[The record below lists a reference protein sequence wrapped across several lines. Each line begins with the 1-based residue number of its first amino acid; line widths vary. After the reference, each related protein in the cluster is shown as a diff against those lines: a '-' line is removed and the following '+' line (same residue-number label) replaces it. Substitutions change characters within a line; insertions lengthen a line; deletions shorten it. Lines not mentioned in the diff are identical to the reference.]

1 MASPKTGYE
10 IVRNGAGFLALSQSV
25 LRFQGS
31 DLVEFLQGS
40 LTNDVKTLNPE
51 KGLKACHLDVKGRLL
66 ATLTLFQGRQ
76 GIWAFT
82 SARETDSLKQ
92 GIKNT
97 LFLSQSE
104 LEDLSGQFVWIF
116 FIGARAGD
124 LISKVFG
131 LKTELGPLAHRST
144 TTFGFEGELLR
155 DPDWEYPAYLWL
167 VPRSKQDPAFAALK
181 KEPFDFPVDELS
193 PEVYEILR
201 VESGIAAFGVDTNEK
216 TLPPEANL
224 DEGYI
229 SYTKGCYV
237 GQEVIARIKH
247 LGHVNKRLA
256 KLKLDVSEPLSP
268 GLPVL
273 SDEKEVGTLTSSVY
287 SPRWNS
293 VLGLSIMRLEASE
306 SGKKVKVKAGDR
318 EISGVVI

>member
-104 LEDLSGQFVWIF
+104 LEDLSGQFVWI
-116 FIGARAGD
+116 
-124 LISKVFG
+124 
-131 LKTELGPLAHRST
+131 
-144 TTFGFEGELLR
+144 
-155 DPDWEYPAYLWL
+155 
-167 VPRSKQDPAFAALK
+167 
-181 KEPFDFPVDELS
+181 
-193 PEVYEILR
+193 
-201 VESGIAAFGVDTNEK
+201 
-216 TLPPEANL
+216 
-224 DEGYI
+224 
-229 SYTKGCYV
+229 
-237 GQEVIARIKH
+237 
-247 LGHVNKRLA
+247 
-256 KLKLDVSEPLSP
+256 
-268 GLPVL
+268 
-273 SDEKEVGTLTSSVY
+273 
-287 SPRWNS
+287 
-293 VLGLSIMRLEASE
+293 
-306 SGKKVKVKAGDR
+306 
-318 EISGVVI
+318 